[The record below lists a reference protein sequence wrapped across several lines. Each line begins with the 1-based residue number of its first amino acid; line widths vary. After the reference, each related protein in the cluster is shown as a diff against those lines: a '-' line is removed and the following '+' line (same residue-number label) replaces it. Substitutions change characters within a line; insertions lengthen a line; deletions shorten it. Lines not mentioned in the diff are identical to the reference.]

1 MKKNLKK
8 YIKPFFKKIGLYGLA
23 YYLFFYL
30 RNSITILT
38 NVFYRFFY
46 KTAPIL
52 LYHRIATVSKD
63 PVMLCVP
70 PECFENHLQF
80 IKKNYDVVS
89 LSDLS
94 KRIVNDKLKGNEI
107 AITFDD
113 GYQDNLINALPL
125 LEKYNIPATIF
136 VTTELLGK
144 KASFEWDMEYKE
156 EDRATFLN
164 EEEVKILS
172 SNPLVEIGA
181 HTNLHSRLSNLTEE
195 EQRSDVLKSREILER
210 VTGKKIKL
218 FAYPFGG
225 VYDFDN
231 TTKKIVKEL
240 GFDFS
245 YSNTQNL
252 TRNTKDNF
260 CIPRLNIRECTVV
273 ELSKKL
279 LTFYPS
285 FFKSVK
291 G

>member
-8 YIKPFFKKIGLYGLA
+8 YLKPFLNKIGVYGFA
-23 YYLFFYL
+23 YNLFFSL
-30 RNSITILT
+30 RNSVTVLNNI
-38 NVFYRFFY
+38 FYRTFY

-52 LYHRIATVSKD
+52 LYHRITTVSKD
-63 PVMLCVP
+63 PVQLCVTP
-70 PECFENHLQF
+70 KCFESHLQF
-80 IKKNYDVVS
+80 VKNNYDVIS
-89 LSDLS
+89 LVELS
-94 KRIVNDKLKGNEI
+94 KRIVTDELNGNEL
-107 AITFDD
+107 AVTFDD

-136 VTTELLGK
+136 ITTEFLGK
-144 KASFEWDMEYKE
+144 KASFGWDMEYEE

-164 EEEVKILS
+164 EEDIRVLS
-172 SNPLVEIGA
+172 NHPLIEIGA
-181 HTNLHSRLSNLTEE
+181 HTSLHSRLSNLTEG
-195 EQRSDVLKSREILER
+195 EQRSDILKSKEILER
-210 VTGKKIKL
+210 VTGKKINL

-245 YSNTQNL
+245 YSNTQNFA
-252 TRNTKDNF
+252 RNSKDSF
-260 CIPRLNIRECTVV
+260 CVPRLNIRESTVS

-285 FFKSVK
+285 FFKNVK